1 MSTEP
6 AWSVYLLRTA
16 AGALYAGIAT
26 DVTRRLAEHAAG
38 RGARSLR
45 GRGPLALVWS
55 RAVADRST
63 ALRVEA
69 RLKRLGKDEKERL
82 VAGDPAA
89 STRVDEWAAEQA
101 EAPTPDPAPSPAR
114 PTSRTGS

>member
-6 AWSVYLLRTA
+6 AWSVYVLRTA

-45 GRGPLALVWS
+45 GRGPLTLVWS
-55 RAVADRST
+55 RAVPDRST

-69 RLKRLGKDEKERL
+69 RLKRLGKDEKELL
-82 VAGDPAA
+82 VAGDAAA
-89 STRVDEWAAEQA
+89 SARVDAWAAEPA
-101 EAPTPDPAPSPAR
+101 EAPAPDPDPSPAD
-114 PTSRTGS
+114 PTSRSES